1 MHYNYKCD
9 KSFYNKNTNVHKII
23 QTLKQNHPRTHKHTY
38 KHTHTHTHAR
48 TCIRRHNYTPAQERV
63 HTQYNLNDK

>member
-38 KHTHTHTHAR
+38 KHTHTHTHTHAHAYADII
-48 TCIRRHNYTPAQERV
+48 IRLRKSAFTRSI
-63 HTQYNLNDK
+63 T